1 MGRHWQTAGLERG
14 QTIGV
19 KVERVVDGDTVRGR
33 RAGWWAW
40 LAPGEAIVVRLY
52 GIDAPES
59 QQRYG
64 HESTVALKKFLKGRG
79 RLMLEAQD
87 TDRYGRT
94 VGLLYREGP
103 GREKSA
109 ILRMVQ
115 EGWAYAYT
123 QYGGSEL
130 GFRQAERDA
139 QQQKAGVWRN
149 RGIREGKDRPWEY
162 RAAQR
167 AGDRRRVKIRMLV
180 VAVMLLAVAGAG
192 LYAKLT
198 GW

>member
-1 MGRHWQTAGLERG
+1 MAGLERG

-19 KVERVVDGDTVRGR
+19 KVERVVDGDTVRVR
-33 RAGWWAW
+33 RAGWWTW
-40 LAPGEAIVVRLY
+40 LMPGEAIVVRLY

-59 QQRYG
+59 QQLYG
-64 HESTVALKKFLKGRG
+64 DQSTAALRKFLKGQG
-79 RLMLEAQD
+79 KLMLEAQD

-103 GREKSA
+103 GREQSA
-109 ILRMVQ
+109 NLRMVQ

-139 QQQKAGVWRN
+139 QRQKAGVWRN
-149 RGIREGKDRPWEY
+149 RGNRDRKNRPWQY
-162 RAAQR
+162 RADRR
-167 AGDRRRVKIRMLV
+167 AGDRRRVKIRMLLV
-180 VAVMLLAVAGAG
+180 SLILVAVAGAG
-192 LYAKLT
+192 VYVKLS